1 MKTMIFTIVIT
12 TLVNLAAINFA
23 NAAEKPMNILMLT
36 VDDMNCDSVG
46 VFGCKVP
53 QTTPNIDRLAADSL
67 RFNHAH
73 VHASSC
79 VPSRNIVMTGKYLYP
94 ILQMR
99 D

>member
-1 MKTMIFTIVIT
+1 
-12 TLVNLAAINFA
+12 
-23 NAAEKPMNILMLT
+23 MLT

-79 VPSRNIVMTGKYLYP
+79 VPSRNIVMTGRYLYNSGVEGFYAVP
-94 ILQMR
+94 PKIQQNPYHSRVPQKEWLFR
-99 D
+99 DDSG